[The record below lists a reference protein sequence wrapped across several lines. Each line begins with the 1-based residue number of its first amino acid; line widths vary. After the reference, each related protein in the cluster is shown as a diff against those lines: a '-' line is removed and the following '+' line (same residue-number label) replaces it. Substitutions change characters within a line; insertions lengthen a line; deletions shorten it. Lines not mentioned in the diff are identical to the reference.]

1 MRGLWT
7 AAAFVAAVLILPR
20 PIAPQ
25 AVSGRVVASE
35 SGGPLPGAFLRLY
48 DEDGR
53 QRNAVLADSLG
64 RFHVQAPRAGLYSVL
79 AEFIGRE
86 TVEMGTVELREG
98 LTVQWSPSMPP
109 KPVEVEGVAV
119 GTSSRCVHLSE
130 EGSSLAELWEEVKK
144 ALEVTAWTAAQRL
157 YRYDLVTRRRELEI
171 GTRRVMEE
179 QSRQLTGLA
188 SEPFVSPPARD
199 LVVGGF
205 VRKGEAGASAY
216 APDARLF
223 LSDIFLREY
232 CFRLGQREAGLL
244 GLSFEPIRE
253 RRVSDI
259 SGVMWVDTT
268 TAELRSVVFTYRKFP
283 EVSDSVGLGGR
294 VVFARLPTGAWIVRE
309 WAVEVPIWADVGR
322 PGQIDR
328 WDQRLVGILE
338 EAGEV
343 LEVVAH
349 DGDVVMVAERAT
361 VTGAVFDSIRGSPL
375 SSALVRLRGTGYGAL
390 TGANGTFHLTQLP
403 GGRYSLDITHPRL
416 DSLGLSIDPVPVELV
431 VGDTIRVNASVPRA
445 IDADGDRAL
454 AVWGEVLDYSGAAP
468 VEGAHVSLLDS
479 SGTAVRAQAGNH
491 IVGTVE
497 ARESGSP
504 MQDVVIRIGDH
515 PPVLSDARGRFTILG
530 LQPGRHRIEVEFLGR
545 EPLRDTLV
553 IDATTRVAVR
563 IVLSEA
569 PIELDSLVVE
579 VESRNL
585 ALEKAGFYNRRDESG
600 ISGWRIDQEGIEAS
614 TASRVSDLLNAVP
627 GAFLMYPGSPPG
639 AAVLRVNRPGNRFRA
654 LQARPIPGCEPTV
667 YVDGLIYQDS
677 RLDYPVVKDINFLP
691 LSVIAGI
698 EVYTGLTAPA
708 RFDANGC
715 GVIVIWTRGY

>member
-1 MRGLWT
+1 
-7 AAAFVAAVLILPR
+7 
-20 PIAPQ
+20 
-25 AVSGRVVASE
+25 
-35 SGGPLPGAFLRLY
+35 
-48 DEDGR
+48 
-53 QRNAVLADSLG
+53 
-64 RFHVQAPRAGLYSVL
+64 
-79 AEFIGRE
+79 
-86 TVEMGTVELREG
+86 
-98 LTVQWSPSMPP
+98 
-109 KPVEVEGVAV
+109 
-119 GTSSRCVHLSE
+119 
-130 EGSSLAELWEEVKK
+130 
-144 ALEVTAWTAAQRL
+144 
-157 YRYDLVTRRRELEI
+157 
-171 GTRRVMEE
+171 
-179 QSRQLTGLA
+179 
-188 SEPFVSPPARD
+188 
-199 LVVGGF
+199 
-205 VRKGEAGASAY
+205 
-216 APDARLF
+216 
-223 LSDIFLREY
+223 
-232 CFRLGQREAGLL
+232 
-244 GLSFEPIRE
+244 
-253 RRVSDI
+253 
-259 SGVMWVDTT
+259 
-268 TAELRSVVFTYRKFP
+268 
-283 EVSDSVGLGGR
+283 
-294 VVFARLPTGAWIVRE
+294 
-309 WAVEVPIWADVGR
+309 
-322 PGQIDR
+322 
-328 WDQRLVGILE
+328 
-338 EAGEV
+338 
-343 LEVVAH
+343 
-349 DGDVVMVAERAT
+349 
-361 VTGAVFDSIRGSPL
+361 
-375 SSALVRLRGTGYGAL
+375 
-390 TGANGTFHLTQLP
+390 
-403 GGRYSLDITHPRL
+403 
-416 DSLGLSIDPVPVELV
+416 LV

-454 AVWGEVLDYSGAAP
+454 AVWGE
-468 VEGAHVSLLDS
+468 
-479 SGTAVRAQAGNH
+479 AGNH